1 LLSITIVGF
10 FGKIKRRMSISK
22 DSSDQKEGEVELRAT
37 GRGTKGN
44 RLTQL
49 YLGAVDRSRSSSRAS
64 DSATKPRRS
73 FNRTLKADKDEIKK
87 AYHDVRS
94 DQTGSQ
100 QKHMS

>member
-1 LLSITIVGF
+1 M
-10 FGKIKRRMSISK
+10 KRRMSISK

-100 QKHMS
+100 QKYMP